1 MAVTVTDNTTEQRY
15 EVARDGELAGFAIY
29 RRRPELI
36 AFVHTEIDER
46 FEGEGLG
53 SHLVHEALEEARR
66 EGIAVLPFCPFVN
79 GYIKRHAEYVELVP
93 ADYRERFGL

>member
-1 MAVTVTDNTTEQRY
+1 MAVAVTDNSTEQRY
-15 EVARDGELAGFAIY
+15 EVSRDGELAGFAIY
-29 RRRPELI
+29 RRRPALI

-53 SHLVHEALEEARR
+53 SQLVHEALEEARR